1 MIDHLMSPY
10 TSKLDINVDF
20 FLYFHKKRRLFK
32 QTDTVECKLC
42 TRWVKNR
49 THFRNK
55 HQTWMRSNL
64 NPNWED
70 LVRESNSEFHIVE
83 KIQDAFDTREYGNRG
98 PCFRV
103 HFA

>member
-1 MIDHLMSPY
+1 M
-10 TSKLDINVDF
+10 
-20 FLYFHKKRRLFK
+20 FK

-42 TRWVKNR
+42 TRWMKNKTTR

-55 HQTWMRSNL
+55 HQTWMRSNP

-70 LVRESNSEFHIVE
+70 LIREPNSETEFHIVE
-83 KIQDAFDTREYGNRG
+83 KIQDAFDTTEYGNGG

-103 HFA
+103 HF